1 MSKFFYLLR
10 EGVKNIWKN
19 SFMTIAS
26 VGILVT
32 CLIIMGSFA
41 LATIN
46 INDNIMK
53 LADDNEI
60 VIFIEET
67 VPTEQ
72 ARAMQSEIEAIDNV
86 NTVEF
91 IDKDTA
97 WEEFLSTRD
106 DAQLYRD
113 SIDESP
119 LRDQFVITMKDI
131 SLMHDTVQQ
140 LEQLDNIGYIRY
152 REDVA
157 QNLVRLKN
165 MMMVIAATFM
175 AILVSLSVFIISNT
189 IKLGMFA
196 RRKEINI
203 MKYVGATNAFI
214 RLPFMVE
221 GIIIGAISGGI
232 AYGLQ
237 WYIYTYLVEK
247 VVGEYQFFNMV
258 PFENY
263 SMLMLA
269 VFMAVALI
277 VGLIGS
283 VVSIRKY
290 LNV

>member
-1 MSKFFYLLR
+1 
-10 EGVKNIWKN
+10 
-19 SFMTIAS
+19 MTIAS

-263 SMLMLA
+263 SMLLLA

>member
-1 MSKFFYLLR
+1 
-10 EGVKNIWKN
+10 
-19 SFMTIAS
+19 
-26 VGILVT
+26 
-32 CLIIMGSFA
+32 
-41 LATIN
+41 
-46 INDNIMK
+46 
-53 LADDNEI
+53 
-60 VIFIEET
+60 
-67 VPTEQ
+67 
-72 ARAMQSEIEAIDNV
+72 
-86 NTVEF
+86 
-91 IDKDTA
+91 
-97 WEEFLSTRD
+97 
-106 DAQLYRD
+106 
-113 SIDESP
+113 
-119 LRDQFVITMKDI
+119 
-131 SLMHDTVQQ
+131 
-140 LEQLDNIGYIRY
+140 
-152 REDVA
+152 
-157 QNLVRLKN
+157 
-165 MMMVIAATFM
+165 MVIAATFM
-175 AILVSLSVFIISNT
+175 DILVSLSVFIISNT